1 MSVNELK
8 PCPFCGKK
16 AIVWQ
21 KTGGY
26 KGSGEYTA
34 SFFIGCD
41 SCRIG
46 FARES
51 IFVLDCAEVS
61 FTHNGYEEAEKL
73 WNTRAKEYVKDH
85 ED

>member
-8 PCPFCGKK
+8 PCPFCGKEATMRK
-16 AIVWQ
+16 NCN
-21 KTGGY
+21 GH

-34 SFFIGCD
+34 TFFIGCD

-46 FARES
+46 FTRES
-51 IFVLDCAEVS
+51 IFVLGFGEVS
-61 FTHNGYEEAEKL
+61 FIRNGYEEAKEL